1 MCVHYIDEYGQ
12 STVADDPELQIQLV
26 ELMVKYGGMVNA
38 AQWSLHYGLPKD
50 RLPFGVWDTQESLPP
65 SLRYR
70 DVERMK
76 ENKCN
81 LSVNLRLCVVRCPH
95 THTHTLFLIYSF
107 IQSSASSSGRYL
119 KAAMLSR
126 GTRPRHTVIGST
138 SCQSPGTMSTSWRP
152 WRGYSAAET
161 QCYRYQSNREVVPQ
175 MTPHWLVC
183 VCMYTTALSF

>member
-1 MCVHYIDEYGQ
+1 MCVFSVHYIDEYGQ

-70 DVERMK
+70 AVERMK

-81 LSVNLRLCVVRCPH
+81 LSVNLRLCCPLSTYFSYIH
-95 THTHTLFLIYSF
+95 SF
-107 IQSSASSSGRYL
+107 NPLPLLQGGI
-119 KAAMLSR
+119 
-126 GTRPRHTVIGST
+126 
-138 SCQSPGTMSTSWRP
+138 
-152 WRGYSAAET
+152 
-161 QCYRYQSNREVVPQ
+161 
-175 MTPHWLVC
+175 
-183 VCMYTTALSF
+183 